1 METESGFDESQF
13 LADYISANFENDE
26 TYEGF
31 FQKISENISCF
42 ARQNKNLVMDYFE
55 KFNKEVR
62 ASLRLSL
69 ANWFLEHNNLEKEYR
84 IKNKN
89 KESTILSEIHDL
101 FMLLSSVKFSTQT
114 YDMSVLFSKITNN
127 VRKSPNPDLITA
139 IKTAI
144 YESQAP
150 LLAEISLLKSK
161 VAEQSDIIKTIREAI
176 ANAQKPLINETN
188 QLKDKITTQTTLIQS
203 LTQDIDKINKLFYS
217 KNQNSNNL
225 FTFSANNI
233 NNQTPVQQQQ
243 TTSFQKP
250 SYSSMAAQNTPG
262 GGIKRPRTSNNEQ
275 KTLKSF
281 NSFDPHSHAI
291 DIDLTKENDGF
302 KTVYGRKNFKKSTNN
317 HNNNNNNNRNNNN
330 NNRNS
335 NNYNNKNN
343 QSKVRFVNTLGTGS
357 NSTISTASKQ
367 FFIYLGRLSL
377 ETSKEQVQNFLN
389 NTFKNVKIN
398 GLEELNS
405 ENEQR
410 SFKSFK
416 FSVDYLDKNI
426 LDNKELWPRNSVVTK
441 FKLPLEQW
449 QEIVKKI
456 EEKKKKT
463 AVAQNGT
470 ISSVASLNKFS
481 NKSN

>member
-1 METESGFDESQF
+1 
-13 LADYISANFENDE
+13 
-26 TYEGF
+26 
-31 FQKISENISCF
+31 
-42 ARQNKNLVMDYFE
+42 
-55 KFNKEVR
+55 
-62 ASLRLSL
+62 
-69 ANWFLEHNNLEKEYR
+69 
-84 IKNKN
+84 
-89 KESTILSEIHDL
+89 
-101 FMLLSSVKFSTQT
+101 
-114 YDMSVLFSKITNN
+114 
-127 VRKSPNPDLITA
+127 
-139 IKTAI
+139 
-144 YESQAP
+144 
-150 LLAEISLLKSK
+150 
-161 VAEQSDIIKTIREAI
+161 
-176 ANAQKPLINETN
+176 
-188 QLKDKITTQTTLIQS
+188 
-203 LTQDIDKINKLFYS
+203 
-217 KNQNSNNL
+217 
-225 FTFSANNI
+225 
-233 NNQTPVQQQQ
+233 
-243 TTSFQKP
+243 
-250 SYSSMAAQNTPG
+250 MAAQNTPG